1 MLFELTEGHLAP
13 AHPPLAHSIFASR
26 LGGGSLTRGNCG
38 CDIGRWEIG
47 DGRWERVVNV
57 NVKVNESLNVAK
69 YVNVQEP
76 SGVDGSGV
84 GDSLKL

>member
-1 MLFELTEGHLAP
+1 MGVF
-13 AHPPLAHSIFASR
+13 
-26 LGGGSLTRGNCG
+26 
-38 CDIGRWEIG
+38 
-47 DGRWERVVNV
+47 VNV